1 MIPQDNKP
9 QALQATDFTPLQ
21 QQRRQ
26 RKLPLAPAPLALAVV
41 VLLSVAI
48 MIYLLLAR
56 SVIFRLQPADAS
68 ISTSGLSFHIG
79 DNYLFLPGE
88 HRVQVTANGYHP
100 LEQAITVSDQSS
112 QQIAIE
118 LQPLPGHLQ
127 VASALS
133 DIQLSID
140 GQPAV
145 SVPGLVENI
154 SQGSHQLLFSK
165 HRYFPLTQ
173 LLDIVGLD
181 TTQTLSVEL
190 KPAWGQLQ
198 ISSQPAGAT
207 VLVDEREVG
216 QTPLQTE
223 VLETGSELTLQLEGY
238 KRWQQTVTVSAGSTG
253 QYPTIPLEVADGLV
267 TINSSPSAA
276 SVTINNQFKGVTPLQ
291 VALSPLQSHQLTLF
305 KEGYFKTRQQLD
317 VEPEQQLSLQL
328 ELKPNLADIVVS
340 LSPKDAEL
348 LVDGRSVGAG
358 KRTLSLTA
366 TEHRIDIRREG
377 YASQTTTVVPRPGHQ
392 QALDI
397 KLLTL
402 EQAYWATRPDAIRS
416 ELAGSL
422 KLIRP
427 DGASFTMGAPRR
439 EPGRRANE
447 VERNV
452 SLQRPFYIGSHEIT
466 NEQFRRWKAEHSS
479 TAIKSQTLDME
490 QQPVVKV
497 SWQDAALFCNWLSR
511 QEGLPP
517 FYQLKDNLVSGFNWQ
532 AHGYRLPTEAE
543 WAYVA
548 KIDSAG
554 NSVMFPWGTDSY
566 PPTEIVENYADLS
579 AAKFLSFTLSNYNDK
594 YPVSAAVGSFK
605 ANRHGLF
612 DIGGNVAEWANDY
625 YDVRV
630 HRGESMLDPQ
640 GPESGTRYVLRGAS
654 WALASRTELR
664 LSYREAGEEGRL
676 DVGFRV
682 ARYVD
687 KPGGG
692 L

>member
-1 MIPQDNKP
+1 MPHDKQP
-9 QALQATDFTPLQ
+9 QALQATDFTPLE
-21 QQRRQ
+21 QQRPQ
-26 RKLPLAPAPLALAVV
+26 RKLPLSPVPLALAAVV
-41 VLLSVAI
+41 VVSVAV

-56 SVIFRLQPADAS
+56 SVIFRLQPGDAS

-79 DNYLFLPGE
+79 DNYLFLLGE
-88 HRVQVTANGYHP
+88 HRVQVTADGYHS
-100 LEQAITVSDQSS
+100 LEQTITVTDQSS

-127 VASALS
+127 VSSELT

-140 GQPAV
+140 GQPAAI
-145 SVPGLVENI
+145 VPGLVENI

-165 HRYFPLTQ
+165 YRYFPLTQ
-173 LLDIVGLD
+173 LVDIAGLD
-181 TTQTLSVEL
+181 TTQALSIAL

-198 ISSQPAGAT
+198 ISSQPTGAK
-207 VLVDEREVG
+207 VLIDGREVG
-216 QTPLQTE
+216 ETPLQTE
-223 VLETGSELTLQLEGY
+223 VLQTGSELALQLEGY
-238 KRWQQTVTVSAGSTG
+238 KRWQQTVTVTAGSTE
-253 QYPTIPLEVADGLV
+253 QYPTIPLDVADGQV

-276 SVTINNQFKGVTPLQ
+276 SVTIDNEFKGVTPLQ
-291 VALSPLQSHQLTLF
+291 VALSPLQSHQLMLF
-305 KEGYFKTRQQLD
+305 KEGYFKTRRQLD

-348 LVDGRSVGAG
+348 LVDGRRIGQG
-358 KRTLSLTA
+358 GRTLSLTA

-377 YASQTTTVVPRPGHQ
+377 YASQMTTVVPRPGHQ
-392 QALDI
+392 QTLDI

-402 EQAYWATRPDAIRS
+402 EQAYWASRPAMIRS
-416 ELAGSL
+416 ALTGNL

-427 DGASFTMGAPRR
+427 DGASFILGAPRR

-447 VERNV
+447 VERKV
-452 SLQRPFYIGSHEIT
+452 SLQRPFYIGSHEIS

-479 TAIKSQTLDME
+479 TAIKGHTLDME

-511 QEGLPP
+511 QEGLPA
-517 FYQLKDNLVSGFNWQ
+517 FYQLKDSRVSGFNWQ
-532 AHGYRLPTEAE
+532 AHGYRLPTETE

-548 KIDSAG
+548 KIDNAG
-554 NSVMFPWGTDSY
+554 NSVMFPWGSETY
-566 PPTEIVENYADLS
+566 PPTEVIENYADLS

-605 ANRHGLF
+605 ANPQGLF
-612 DIGGNVAEWANDY
+612 DIGGNVAEWTNDY

-630 HRGESMLDPQ
+630 HRGESMLDPH

-676 DVGFRV
+676 DVGFRI

-687 KPGGG
+687 KPGSD